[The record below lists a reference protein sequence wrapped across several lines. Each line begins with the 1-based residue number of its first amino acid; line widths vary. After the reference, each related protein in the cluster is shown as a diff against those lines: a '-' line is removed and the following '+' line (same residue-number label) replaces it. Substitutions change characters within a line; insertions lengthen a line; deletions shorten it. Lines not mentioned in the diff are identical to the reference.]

1 MKTKS
6 PKNRHCRSDEG
17 VSLLGLVPPG
27 WWKRLD
33 ITVVAG
39 ESVDSALGQN
49 ESEFGIS
56 VLSTLLQVLSDAN
69 SLFDQMVQVFWDLW
83 CETILLQDS
92 EDFATS
98 DAFDLRDSVTIP
110 ESNTNL

>member
-1 MKTKS
+1 M
-6 PKNRHCRSDEG
+6 
-17 VSLLGLVPPG
+17 
-27 WWKRLD
+27 
-33 ITVVAG
+33 
-39 ESVDSALGQN
+39 DSALGQN

-56 VLSTLLQVLSDAN
+56 VLSALLQVLSDAN

-83 CETILLQDS
+83 GETVLLQDS

-110 ESNTNL
+110 EGNTNL